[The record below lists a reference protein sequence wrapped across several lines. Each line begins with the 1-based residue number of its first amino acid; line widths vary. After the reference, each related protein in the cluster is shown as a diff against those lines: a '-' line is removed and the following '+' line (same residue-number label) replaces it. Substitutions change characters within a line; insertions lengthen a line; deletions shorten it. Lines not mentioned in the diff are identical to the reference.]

1 MWRKALLVISLLAIA
16 GSVGAQSKWKY
27 QLGLGWNMNEGNVNN
42 MSFNN
47 TGSVDRNDSTLAF
60 SANYKIV
67 YDQQDKVE
75 TNKGFNAGIK
85 FDLFQYDR
93 WSPFFASEYINNKY
107 KGYDYKLSLLLGA
120 KYRIYTVPGVC
131 DYSVSGALVYDHVK
145 YCDTT
150 GMRPQV
156 FRASFRFKVKQKIG
170 DVVSL
175 NHSTFYQPSF
185 YNFTGDYIITSTTK
199 MENKLGKN
207 FFLDL
212 IFNYE
217 YRSIIPVSV
226 AHHHDIET
234 SVALRWTF

>member
-1 MWRKALLVISLLAIA
+1 MFRKILLVTALLAIVA
-16 GSVGAQSKWKY
+16 TAGAQNKWKY

-60 SANYKIV
+60 SANYKII
-67 YDQQDKVE
+67 YSEQDKVE
-75 TNKGFNAGIK
+75 TNKGFNAGLK

-107 KGYDYKLSLLLGA
+107 KGYDYKVSLLLGA
-120 KYRIYTVPGVC
+120 KYRIYTKPSVC
-131 DYSVSGALVYDHVK
+131 DYSISGALVYDHVK
-145 YCDTT
+145 YVTDESLK
-150 GMRPQV
+150 PQV
-156 FRASFRFKVKQKIG
+156 LRASLRFKVKQKIG

-185 YNFTGDYIITSTTK
+185 YDFGGDYIITSTTK
-199 MENKLGKN
+199 FENKLGKN

-212 IFNYE
+212 VFNYE
-217 YRSIIPVSV
+217 YRSLIPSDVLS
-226 AHHHDIET
+226 HHDIET
-234 SVALRWTF
+234 SVSLRWVL